1 MAIILAL
8 GLAGFA
14 ASIVGSMWVERRK
27 FNRRNNMGVEEHNG
41 FSDYLTN
48 QFIEGGAKAL
58 SVLVGI
64 ASIGTIFFSLV
75 CIL

>member
-8 GLAGFA
+8 GLAGFCL
-14 ASIVGSMWVERRK
+14 SIVGSAWIERRK
-27 FNRRNNMGVEEHNG
+27 FYRRNQMGVEEHEG
-41 FSDYLTN
+41 FSGYLQN
-48 QFIEGGAKAL
+48 QLIEGGVKVI

>member
-8 GLAGFA
+8 GLAGFCL
-14 ASIVGSMWVERRK
+14 SIVGSMWVERRK
-27 FNRRNNMGVEEHNG
+27 FNRRNGMGIEEHDG
-41 FSDYLTN
+41 FDAYLKN